1 MSRKGSW
8 GRRLKLRSITYS
20 PDYYLDDDHDDGGGD
35 DGGDD
40 GGGEGGDERVM

>member
-20 PDYYLDDDHDDGGGD
+20 PDYYLDDDDDGEGG

-40 GGGEGGDERVM
+40 DEGEGGDERVM